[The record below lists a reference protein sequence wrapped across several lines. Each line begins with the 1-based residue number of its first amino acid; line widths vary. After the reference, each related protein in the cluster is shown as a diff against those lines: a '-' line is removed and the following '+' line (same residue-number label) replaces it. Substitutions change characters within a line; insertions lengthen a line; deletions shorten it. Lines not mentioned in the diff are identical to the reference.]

1 MNIFSLAHILIDI
14 FDKIYNIIVGTFD
27 FIDISERKKTE
38 TCLQDKLSHQIDNAL
53 ELHPF
58 HCRFTISI
66 ST

>member
-1 MNIFSLAHILIDI
+1 MIDI
-14 FDKIYNIIVGTFD
+14 FDEIYKILVGTFD